1 MNKKSFIYLI
11 TGILGL
17 ALIVSA
23 IVLEG
28 RIPDALDGIL
38 IGVGAGITGLGVS
51 GWCFC
56 HWVRREPEKWKQY
69 ETEAGDERNVA
80 IRHRAKA
87 AAGDVLQWIVLAAAW
102 AAIFLG
108 APVWVILAA
117 VGVFL
122 FKIILEMCL
131 MTRYQNRM

>member
-80 IRHRAKA
+80 IQNVKNEFAEEPEI
-87 AAGDVLQWIVLAAAW
+87 WE
-102 AAIFLG
+102 
-108 APVWVILAA
+108 
-117 VGVFL
+117 GVTGKQLSACFV
-122 FKIILEMCL
+122 
-131 MTRYQNRM
+131 